1 MRSQNYILRL
11 FFCALLREKEG
22 PTKKIDDCAQNSST
36 ATAAR
41 GFYYAKKADSVLG
54 GKKKNINRRTIL
66 QAFSLPRAQLS
77 SLLDKSCDIAEMN
90 YF

>member
-1 MRSQNYILRL
+1 VHR
-11 FFCALLREKEG
+11 
-22 PTKKIDDCAQNSST
+22 T
-36 ATAAR
+36 ATTTAAR

-54 GKKKNINRRTIL
+54 GKKRRRNINRRTIH

-77 SLLDKSCDIAEMN
+77 WLHDKSCDRRYRFVEMN